1 MHYGRKMH
9 YGSAYCLDNCTLIL
23 LLFIPLSFQNLL
35 ISFIIY
41 KHPFEGVRFI
51 LQKEKRKRKKKLKKK
66 KKKKER
72 KPPIKEIFSLLN
84 KSIYLIQTPSIFI
97 RLCKFGL
104 TTGQI

>member
-1 MHYGRKMH
+1 LRGCVLYFKKKKEKEKK
-9 YGSAYCLDNCTLIL
+9 A
-23 LLFIPLSFQNLL
+23 
-35 ISFIIY
+35 
-41 KHPFEGVRFI
+41 KKKE
-51 LQKEKRKRKKKLKKK
+51 KEKRK
-66 KKKKER
+66 